1 MVTRQSGALLAGA
14 LSRVEKKARRG
25 IVRSSD
31 MERPDRERL
40 QRAGWLQPIMKS
52 WYLFG
57 LSPDGGPGST
67 TLWYGHFWDFVR
79 YYLTDRFGRAYCL
92 SAECSLDLH
101 TGATTIPR
109 QVVVMTAAGGANTLS
124 LPHGTSLLVYPDPG
138 NLAADP
144 SLIDG
149 LQVMALPLALCRVAP
164 RYFEANPVNVELA
177 LRLAEPAALSRVLLQ
192 GAHTRAASR
201 LMGAYQFIDEPGRAD
216 RIKDDMA
223 AAGYRISPVNPFKTD
238 RPLLG
243 PGFRSPSPLVGRLQ
257 ALWEGM
263 RETVIDV
270 FPKAP
275 GLPTARKR
283 TLEQMEDIYQHD
295 AYNSLSI
302 EGYQVTPELIEK
314 VRRGRWNPDASLQDR
329 EQVAAMAARGYYETF
344 QLVKR
349 NIGDI
354 LAGANAATIVT
365 DNLQDWYRTLF
376 SPGVQAGLLEAA
388 DLAGYRNRPVFIRGS
403 SHVPPSHE
411 TLMDGM
417 ETLFRLLVHEEEP
430 AVRGVLGHFLFVF
443 IHPYPDGNGRL
454 GRFLMNVMLAS
465 GGYAWTV
472 IRLKRRQHYMKALE
486 QASVGGDIR
495 PLSEFVLQ
503 EMGVD
508 WSREEK

>member
-1 MVTRQSGALLAGA
+1 
-14 LSRVEKKARRG
+14 
-25 IVRSSD
+25 
-31 MERPDRERL
+31 
-40 QRAGWLQPIMKS
+40 
-52 WYLFG
+52 
-57 LSPDGGPGST
+57 
-67 TLWYGHFWDFVR
+67 
-79 YYLTDRFGRAYCL
+79 
-92 SAECSLDLH
+92 
-101 TGATTIPR
+101 
-109 QVVVMTAAGGANTLS
+109 
-124 LPHGTSLLVYPDPG
+124 
-138 NLAADP
+138 
-144 SLIDG
+144 
-149 LQVMALPLALCRVAP
+149 
-164 RYFEANPVNVELA
+164 
-177 LRLAEPAALSRVLLQ
+177 
-192 GAHTRAASR
+192 
-201 LMGAYQFIDEPGRAD
+201 
-216 RIKDDMA
+216 
-223 AAGYRISPVNPFKTD
+223 
-238 RPLLG
+238 
-243 PGFRSPSPLVGRLQ
+243 
-257 ALWEGM
+257 M

-275 GLPTARKR
+275 GLPKARKR

-354 LAGANAATIVT
+354 LTGANAATIVT

-376 SPGVQAGLLEAA
+376 SPSVQAGLLEAA

-417 ETLFRLLVHEEEP
+417 ETLFRLLVYEEEP

-454 GRFLMNVMLAS
+454 GRFLMNAMLAS

-508 WSREEK
+508 WTREEK